1 MPVRRPSKKRLGV
14 AVCAVALVL
23 IGFAFAMSPALRDRV
38 LPRPNIVL
46 IVIDSLRADRVDLR
60 GVPGG
65 LTPFL
70 AELATKST
78 VYERAYAPSS
88 WTIPVV
94 ASLMTGQYPSEH
106 RATNFFSRLDQGTP
120 TLAELLARRGYAT
133 TGVVANAAL
142 REDHGFARGFEHFKL
157 VGEPDFLNPKS
168 DGWLLIDQVLRWV
181 DEPGP
186 RRPQFLYLHFMDV
199 HMPYRTQEGLS
210 PPAPASI
217 RSDGELSSRWCAR
230 NGTSRTRRC
239 SASRTCTT
247 ARCATKTR
255 SCAPCSASW
264 PHADSSTMRSSRSSP
279 TTARSSASTR
289 SSVTAPR

>member
-1 MPVRRPSKKRLGV
+1 M
-14 AVCAVALVL
+14 
-23 IGFAFAMSPALRDRV
+23 
-38 LPRPNIVL
+38 L

-88 WTIPVV
+88 WTIPVI

-168 DGWLLIDQVLRWV
+168 DGPID
-181 DEPGP
+181 
-186 RRPQFLYLHFMDV
+186 
-199 HMPYRTQEGLS
+199 
-210 PPAPASI
+210 A
-217 RSDGELSSRWCAR
+217 SSRALAAQGLAR
-230 NGTSRTRRC
+230 LRTGWRGDRAAGKPRMDTPARFPRAPYLNGTRSQRRAVC
-239 SASRTCTT
+239 RSLPAASRSPGT
-247 ARCATKTR
+247 AAYRLVRRRLA
-255 SCAPCSASW
+255 
-264 PHADSSTMRSSRSSP
+264 
-279 TTARSSASTR
+279 
-289 SSVTAPR
+289 